1 MRPNFNMCSILAPA
15 AALWCLAGCGGGEA
29 EDGPTASF
37 GGTADAGDDGGPG
50 GDGGTSAADDGG
62 GPSSGTSAGDDDGP
76 GDGTSASTDG
86 PGDDATDDG
95 PGDDGTDTG
104 EPGEG
109 HYFPAGAVWTTD
121 ITDAPLDPES
131 DTVIAWLQDQGW
143 GTGTMRIDFSITVLE
158 ADASTPFVPFE
169 PTEDHYLP
177 DCDLDPVP
185 MPPGGSLEGESGY
198 ACESDGDCHLIVVD
212 WTEKTLWEMW
222 RANLDGDTLYGGC
235 LAIWDL
241 SKVYGPKG
249 RGDQCSSA
257 DAAGFP
263 IAPLLFSADEVAAGE
278 VNHAIRFILPN
289 ATMRAG
295 VYVRPATHAGGPSG
309 PDDAVPYGARLR
321 LRADYPLDTLPNDAA
336 RTVARAMQTYGM
348 VLADGGNIALTAQSD
363 VNTTAKWDD
372 LMDSYALADLQP
384 DDFEMIDA
392 GERIE
397 LTYDCVREP

>member
-1 MRPNFNMCSILAPA
+1 MRRLHDCPNPLLSFAPWIA
-15 AALWCLAGCGGGEA
+15 ACALTACAAGDDEGSTVTFG
-29 EDGPTASF
+29 
-37 GGTADAGDDGGPG
+37 GGTAADDGGPG
-50 GDGGTSAADDGG
+50 GDGASMDATAGTSSGTGSADDDGG
-62 GPSSGTSAGDDDGP
+62 PAGDDP
-76 GDGTSASTDG
+76 TTS
-86 PGDDATDDG
+86 PGDDSG
-95 PGDDGTDTG
+95 PGGTDDGTDTG
-104 EPGEG
+104 EPGDG

-131 DTVIAWLQDQGW
+131 DTIIAWLQDQGW

-169 PTEDHYLP
+169 PTESHYLP

-198 ACESDGDCHLIVVD
+198 ACDSDGDCHLIVVD
-212 WTEKTLWEMW
+212 WTANTLWEMW
-222 RANLDGDTLYGGC
+222 RANLQGDTLYGGC

-241 SKVYGPKG
+241 SKVYGPTG

-263 IAPLLFSADEVAAGE
+263 IAPLLFTADEVAAGE
-278 VNHAIRFILPN
+278 IDHAIRFILPN

-309 PDDAVPYGARLR
+309 PDNAVPYGARLR
-321 LRADYPLDTLPNDAA
+321 LRADYPLDTLPNDGA
-336 RTVARAMQTYGM
+336 RTIARAMQTYGI

-363 VNTTAKWDD
+363 VSTTAKWDD
-372 LMDSYALADLQP
+372 LIDSYALEDLQP
-384 DDFEMIDA
+384 MDFDMIDA

-397 LTYDCVREP
+397 LTYDCVRER